1 MSIRLPLKGVLDVNN
16 DTVRATGPA
25 STVGGVAHTFDLP
38 QDTDGVVVKFT
49 ASILA
54 GAASATLQTTDDGGT
69 TWYDVARTSIVSN
82 ANNAVTAEW
91 LTVPVT
97 GFGFNSNVVA
107 QGSVEGTTNVAIA
120 LNAIGNAGASTLG
133 SKQLSGLPIMS
144 QRGRI
149 FLRYTAAV
157 TSILNERVR
166 VYAQSQSGSR

>member
-16 DTVRATGPA
+16 STVNATGPA

-49 ASILA
+49 ASVLA
-54 GAASATLQTTDDGGT
+54 GAVSATLQTTDDGGT

-97 GFGFNSNVVA
+97 GFGFNSNVETQTSAV
-107 QGSVEGTTNVAIA
+107 GTTNVGVA
-120 LNAIGNAGASTLG
+120 LNAIGSAGASTLG

-149 FLRYTAAV
+149 FLRYTSAV

-166 VYAQSQSGSR
+166 VYAQSQAGSR